1 MPRPLILQD
10 EAIAGGLQRD
20 AAGEAKALSFRDL
33 NNFDI
38 VFDPVVSL
46 RRRAGFANYAS
57 DTNSF
62 TNGIRQVYGTTL
74 PVVGG
79 EGTQDVLFIV
89 DLHGTIH
96 VKIENG
102 VPSVIYTDSRGSGV
116 PATEVIEFQ
125 TVKSQVYI
133 SKYTS
138 GTKTAGNQGYMVYD
152 HGAPSTLN
160 PATLVPYNTSDL
172 GIHRATATAPM
183 VSEPASSVVIDQSAV
198 PPSITT
204 NNTYAQ
210 TFLSTA
216 GTFPNVEF
224 RPEWIGLGIDGNGAD
239 VERDTST
246 GGSLLTS
253 RYKKLA
259 QKIARPHLIMNSN
272 GTHPYTGVAATGG
285 DTKRVNTL
293 FDACHL
299 FVFLAGWVHTGV
311 GPNGEDTAQDPNMVT
326 DASGNIRVKILTNVT
341 NNIISG
347 EELAVSNWVPVRNI
361 LTAQDVQDPH
371 RRATA
376 TTTPVAWRYFMDG
389 TPTTDYPSEM
399 IAEDNYGT
407 QFFWGNNSEDKV
419 YYTQFLFTQTYEL
432 ATDEA
437 WIVLEADDGYYT
449 TYNPRFPVCWPCF
462 KNLGYTDATSTT
474 INSKLYYGESF
485 GSNGFNQISTYRYGT
500 LKWDNNATP
509 GLEWGNPNPIETQDE
524 VRLFELGHSNSYPHK
539 YVGGVGPEYYAVSYS
554 KNLDSDVSE
563 SYIDTVSTKT
573 WETPGNIL
581 GALNSVKLEADFKPS
596 SVIDWVTT
604 SIPVIYPD
612 KGTGGQND
620 VPTADSR
627 ETNIS
632 IYKSPVTINWAYPL
646 TTSTTGARLEINS
659 GVSNAVHAGLTTR
672 ATWGDAAGT
681 GGIGLADAT
690 LQSPVAGLTHS
701 GTTELVDTDDRYFQ
715 PTAIA
720 LWRDRVWLADGRHL
734 RYSQRLESNSVVG
747 VIGDPVWDSFP
758 ILNLWSF
765 DQKIKGLDN
774 YSDRLV
780 VYFRDSI
787 KVLSGG
793 DSTLNPASDLMV
805 SDLSGSEGLIDGRV
819 STEIKGML
827 TFINQYK
834 QVKGFVG
841 REDTM
846 DLSEPNQSIW
856 ETFGSK
862 FKSVVYNEQLVIA
875 VDTDDDGDYEELHI
889 LDTSRAR
896 AFWRKYTYSP
906 ALKDIGVIG
915 TQLIAAQ
922 GNAVI
927 ILAGYPSSNTASE
940 GTFSALAETHPV
952 VSPTRSRWVGFNIDA
967 YYGSE
972 IPPAVTMTGI
982 AKDGTTSIN
991 TFTAQNSNDV
1001 RAHSGG
1007 LRVLSEEC
1015 RLKLESTGEAPDE
1028 IRMVTLR

>member
-1 MPRPLILQD
+1 MARPLILQD

-20 AAGEAKALSFRDL
+20 AAGETKALSFRDL

-79 EGTQDVLFIV
+79 EGTQDVLLIV
-89 DLHGTIH
+89 DLHGTIFK
-96 VKIENG
+96 KIENG
-102 VPSVIYTDSRGSGV
+102 TPSTIYTDARGSGV

-172 GIHRATATAPM
+172 GIHRATAIAPM
-183 VSEPASSVVIDQSAV
+183 VSEPASSVVINQSTT

-239 VERDTST
+239 VERDTSN

-253 RYKKLA
+253 RYTKLA
-259 QKIARPHLIMNSN
+259 QKIARPHLIMNSD
-272 GTHPYTGVAATGG
+272 GTHPYTGNVAGST

-293 FDACHL
+293 FDSCHL
-299 FVFLAGWVHTGV
+299 FVFLAGWVHTGS
-311 GPNGEDTAQDPNMVT
+311 GGSGSDLAYDSNRTIH
-326 DASGNIRVKILTNVT
+326 ASGNLRVKILTNSS
-341 NNIISG
+341 NAIG
-347 EELAVSNWVPVRNI
+347 GAEELAVSNWVPVHDI
-361 LTAQDVQDPH
+361 LTSYDIQDPY
-371 RRATA
+371 RQASNPATN
-376 TTTPVAWRYFMDG
+376 VAWRDFMDG
-389 TPTTDYPSEM
+389 TPTTDIPPLMSAANM
-399 IAEDNYGT
+399 YGT
-407 QFFWGNNSEDKV
+407 EFFWGNNSGANSTNVANNV
-419 YYTQFLFTQTYEL
+419 YYTQFLFTKSYEL
-432 ATDEA
+432 ATDDA
-437 WIVLEADDGYYT
+437 WIVLEGDDGYYT
-449 TYNPRFPVCWPCF
+449 TYNSRHPVCWPCF
-462 KNLGYTDATSTT
+462 KNLGYDTATGTT
-474 INSKLYYGESF
+474 IDSKLYYGESF
-485 GSNGFNQISTYRYGT
+485 GTNGFNPTSTRYGT
-500 LKWDNNATP
+500 LSWDEDP
-509 GLEWGNPNPIETQDE
+509 SGWGNETPE
-524 VRLFELGHSNSYPHK
+524 ETRLFELGYSNSYPHK
-539 YVGGVGPEYYAVSYS
+539 LINRSGPEYYTVPYG
-554 KNLDSDVSE
+554 KNLDNDTIESD
-563 SYIDTVSTKT
+563 IDTTSTKA
-573 WETPGNIL
+573 WLTPGSTE
-581 GALNSVKLEADFKPS
+581 GVLNSVKLTANFHPTTT
-596 SVIDWVTT
+596 VDWVTT
-604 SIPVIYPD
+604 TIPVIYPD
-612 KGTGGQND
+612 KGTGGQNSI
-620 VPTADSR
+620 PMADTR

-632 IYKSPVTINWAYPL
+632 IYRSPVTINWAYPL
-646 TTSTTGARLEINS
+646 TSSTTGARLEITS
-659 GVSNAVHAGLTTR
+659 GVSNTVHTGLTTR

-681 GGIGLADAT
+681 GGTGIADAT
-690 LQSPVAGLTHS
+690 LPTPVAGLKHS

-747 VIGDPVWDSFP
+747 VVGDPVWDSFP

-780 VYFRDSI
+780 IYFKDSI

-819 STEIKGML
+819 STEVKGML

-922 GNAVI
+922 GTKVI
-927 ILAGYPSSNTASE
+927 VLAGYPSSNTASE

-967 YYGSE
+967 YYGSAT
-972 IPPAVTMTGI
+972 PPAVTMTGI
-982 AKDGTTSIN
+982 AKDGTTSVN

-1015 RLKLESTGEAPDE
+1015 RLKLESTGEAADE